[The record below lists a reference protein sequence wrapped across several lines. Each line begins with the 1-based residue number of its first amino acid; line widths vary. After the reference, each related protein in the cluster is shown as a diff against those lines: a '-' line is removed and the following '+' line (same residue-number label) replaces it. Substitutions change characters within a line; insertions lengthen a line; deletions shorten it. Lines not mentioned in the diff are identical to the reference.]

1 MYGLLAEA
9 GRAEDNAALGGQV
22 AHISAAEA
30 DLLKRLGGAGT
41 ANPVTGLPEYI
52 ATGSGVAGGLPGA
65 LGLPGIGI
73 AVPGSLGQGGA
84 TTAAQRG
91 AIAAMS
97 AAMGG
102 YGGHGL
108 GTASTTTAQ
117 YGGPRGNPPPSSNTP
132 APTATNQGLSV
143 SPLASSTYGRV
154 ANIANS
160 NIAAD
165 SGLVGKGLF
174 GQLGHVLGKA
184 TTTGMIGFLGDSGAL
199 GPAVQAMV
207 RGSTTPPYGGEGSS
221 AAGTSQGTSGQNTAV
236 IGGIED
242 TGLQVAGTGLPQ
254 NVTDPGIS
262 TV

>member
-52 ATGSGVAGGLPGA
+52 GTGSGVAGGLGGA
-65 LGLPGIGI
+65 LGMPGIGI
-73 AVPGSLGQGGA
+73 SVASALGQGGNSVSTMSGRA
-84 TTAAQRG
+84 ALSNMGMPTT
-91 AIAAMS
+91 
-97 AAMGG
+97 
-102 YGGHGL
+102 
-108 GTASTTTAQ
+108 TTTAQ
-117 YGGPRGNPPPSSNTP
+117 YGGPRGNPPPSSNAP
-132 APTATNQGLSV
+132 AASTATNQGLSV
-143 SPLASSTYGRV
+143 SPLASSIYGRV

-184 TTTGMIGFLGDSGAL
+184 STTGILGFLGDSGAL

-207 RGSTTPPYGGEGSS
+207 RGTTTPPYGGEGSS
-221 AAGTSQGTSGQNTAV
+221 AAGTSQGTSGENTAV

-262 TV
+262 IV